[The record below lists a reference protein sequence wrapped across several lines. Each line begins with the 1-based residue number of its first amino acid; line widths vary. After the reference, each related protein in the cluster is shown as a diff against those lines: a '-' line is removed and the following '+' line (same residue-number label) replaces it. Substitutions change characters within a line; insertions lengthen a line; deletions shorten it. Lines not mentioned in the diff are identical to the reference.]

1 MSYAKVGL
9 DGLTVPAKIQY
20 LRRLVAALTDN
31 PNFPTP
37 NPAVADLTAAA
48 DALEAAYNDAQA
60 ARLVSKTKTGIQDAQ
75 ALNTDALVNQ
85 LASYVDNASGGD
97 AEKIASAG
105 FAVRATPTPVGDLP
119 APTDLQVLPSEHAGS
134 ADVSWKSVRGARAYV
149 IERAPDEPSLNWAV
163 IGTSTRGRAALNTM
177 TSGLKYWFR
186 VAAVGAAGQ
195 SAWSDPVP
203 LFAP

>member
-1 MSYAKVGL
+1 MSYARAGL

-20 LRRLVAALTDN
+20 TRRLAAAITGN

-37 NPAVADLTAAA
+37 NPTAAA
-48 DALEAAYNDAQA
+48 LTAGADSLETAYNEAQA
-60 ARLVSKTKTGIQDAQ
+60 ARLVSKTKTGVQDEQDALADQ
-75 ALNTDALVNQ
+75 LVNQ
-85 LASYVDNASGGD
+85 LASYVDNASDGD

-105 FAVRATPTPVGDLP
+105 FAVRATPSPVGELP

-134 ADVSWKSVRGARAYV
+134 AEVSWQSVRGARAYV
-149 IERAPDEPSLNWAV
+149 IERATEAPSLNWAV
-163 IGTSTRGRAALNTM
+163 IGTSTRGKASLNTM
-177 TSGLKYWFR
+177 ASGSKYWFR